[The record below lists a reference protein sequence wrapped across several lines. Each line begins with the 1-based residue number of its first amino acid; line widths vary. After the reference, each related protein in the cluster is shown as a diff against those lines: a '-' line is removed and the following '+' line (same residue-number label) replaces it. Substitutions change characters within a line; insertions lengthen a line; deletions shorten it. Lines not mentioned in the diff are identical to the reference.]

1 MGRYTLLCVSIE
13 NKFNFVLCQNF
24 LITSSTLILKCQ
36 SVLHYNV
43 CCVLPWMWNFTMRW
57 EHNSKTWER
66 GNYKLT
72 AAMIIN
78 SNKGDVGY
86 IPAAFAALI
95 LLSSMK
101 SVTIWTWWTGIRSGD
116 FKVNHMYWIV
126 YLLWVYSLQP
136 SVKEEQQPW
145 FMEWC
150 WRSHWYEHIW
160 TVAFRKNYPVIS

>member
-1 MGRYTLLCVSIE
+1 
-13 NKFNFVLCQNF
+13 
-24 LITSSTLILKCQ
+24 
-36 SVLHYNV
+36 
-43 CCVLPWMWNFTMRW
+43 MRW

-101 SVTIWTWWTGIRSGD
+101 SVTIWTW
-116 FKVNHMYWIV
+116 
-126 YLLWVYSLQP
+126 
-136 SVKEEQQPW
+136 
-145 FMEWC
+145 
-150 WRSHWYEHIW
+150 
-160 TVAFRKNYPVIS
+160 